1 MTCAGAS
8 DVDDLDEAG
17 GIGALERI
25 VGMCNMLLVVMTDG
39 YFHSKNCALTWPV
52 LPQRHL

>member
-17 GIGALERI
+17 GIGALEQI
-25 VGMCNMLLVVMTDG
+25 VGTCNMLLVVMTDG

-52 LPQRHL
+52 LPQMHL